1 MEGNMALETRINQ
14 KTGKTQ
20 YRYKY
25 CWCKGLDSK
34 GRKDYSGRNETGWYD
49 DEQTAR
55 MMMEERRKELEE
67 GVKSEALRKL
77 NSSLEDAFKEFRE
90 SMEKRKKKETAKYTT
105 RASYASE
112 AKTIANSEGFFPKRF
127 RAIKIVNLKAYDF
140 SEWLDAMNDVAGSGS
155 TIRKYRA
162 ILKKFND
169 YLNAHGY
176 YQQKEG
182 FHRAVE
188 ECIDSV
194 ELMAKEEG
202 QRTDLYTP
210 TILDIQKIT
219 DHLKKTDKDG
229 KWRFENFYWYTLVKV
244 FYFVGGRPEEMVALK
259 WSDVN
264 LRTKKISIANAIAD
278 KTPEE
283 IVKKKEEKKERATKR
298 PHSART
304 ITMLKVYEQL
314 LADFKEASQYYYG
327 YDSEQIEDAYVFPR
341 VDKQRSRKGP
351 QIYKNIN
358 NMLAIEC
365 PAAGVTYFSV
375 ERFRHGCATLFLHN
389 KEFGIGLD
397 EARDYFGHDKDTS
410 DMLEKIYAKKDAKQ
424 KGSKSMEKKVSKI
437 FAKAEIQEE
446 DDEIKQ
452 LIKDMFD
459 DVKIAKKQKKSKS
472 ERIAWQIRNAI
483 QKGQEVY
490 EYKKKDAQ
498 FIDIAIKSAE
508 KKDKDI
514 RKLIKFKQID

>member
-1 MEGNMALETRINQ
+1 MALDTRINT

-49 DEQTAR
+49 DEKTAR
-55 MMMEERRKELEE
+55 MMMEERKKELEE
-67 GVKSEALRKL
+67 GVRSETLRKL

-90 SMEKRKKKETAKYTT
+90 SMEKRKKKETTKYTT

-112 AKTIANSEGFFPKRF
+112 AKTIANSDGYFPKRF
-127 RAIKIVNLKAYDF
+127 KAIKIVNLKAHDF

-176 YQQKEG
+176 YQQREG
-182 FHRAVE
+182 FHRAVID
-188 ECIDSV
+188 CIDSV

-219 DHLKKTDKDG
+219 DHLKKTDKDDG

-264 LRTKKISIANAIAD
+264 LKTKKISIANAIAD

-283 IVKKKEEKKERATKR
+283 IVKKKEKQTKK

-304 ITMLKVYEQL
+304 IKMLKVYEQL
-314 LADFKEASQYYYG
+314 MADYKEASQYYYG
-327 YDSEQIEDAYVFPR
+327 YDAKQIEDAYVFPR
-341 VDKQRSRKGP
+341 VDKLRSRTGP

-365 PAAGVTYFSV
+365 PAAGVDYFSV

-389 KEFGIGLD
+389 EEFGIGLD
-397 EARDYFGHDKDTS
+397 EAREYFGHDKDTS
-410 DMLEKIYAKKDAKQ
+410 DMLEKIYAKKNAKQ
-424 KGSKSMEKKVSKI
+424 KGSKSMEQKVSQI
-437 FAKAEIQEE
+437 FADAEIEEE

-452 LIKDMFD
+452 LIYDMFD
-459 DVKIAKKQKKSKS
+459 ENAIDYKQRKSKAD
-472 ERIAWQIRNAI
+472 RIAWQIRNAI
-483 QKGQEVY
+483 KKGQEVY
-490 EYKKKDAQ
+490 EYKKEDEQ
-498 FIDIAIKSAE
+498 FIEKAIKSAE
-508 KKDKDI
+508 KQNKDI
-514 RKLIKFKQID
+514 RKLIQIKRID